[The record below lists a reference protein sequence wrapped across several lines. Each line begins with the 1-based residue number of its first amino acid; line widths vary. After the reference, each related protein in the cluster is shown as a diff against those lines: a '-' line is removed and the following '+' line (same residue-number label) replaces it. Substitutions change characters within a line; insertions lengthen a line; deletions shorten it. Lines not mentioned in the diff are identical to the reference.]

1 MSGKISVLFVVIVFS
16 LYSSVITAQ
25 DLSRVD
31 SLKALLKTVK
41 EDTGKVNILNVLG
54 ERFRYGKENETEIRY
69 VNEAILL
76 AQKIN
81 DKKGLVNAYKSLG
94 WYNKSRGNYADALK
108 NFAECL
114 NISIKIGYQNGIAQ
128 GYAGLADVHCTLG
141 NYPLSL
147 EYFSKALRIF
157 RQTFNQKGITDVY
170 AGIGNIYLGKGNYPV
185 ALDNYMSGLKVAE
198 EIGDKTRIAWGYFSV
213 ALIYYNLRNYS
224 EALEYYRKVLGI
236 GNEIH
241 DKAMIAYT
249 SNNIGLIYAD
259 QGEYNEALKYYA
271 VSVKITE
278 ELGDQ
283 EVLAE
288 SIMNIGEIYLQQGDY
303 TNALKN
309 YFAALKMYEGLGL
322 RGGMGMTF
330 IGIGTVISKQAI
342 HNKSD
347 AGSQQF
353 NEAIH
358 YLNMGLSIARQI
370 GDKKSLKNG
379 FLSLSETERIQGN
392 YKKALDDYQLFFIY
406 HDSLLS
412 EEGNNKV
419 TRLKISNE
427 TEKRDREIKLL
438 GKENEIKTLQVKQ
451 QRILVLAS
459 FAGITLLI
467 IIVLFII
474 NSRRR
479 LNRAFLL
486 VNRKNKVI
494 ETTLEKLKQ
503 TQSQLI
509 QSEKMASLGMLTAGI
524 AHEINNPVNF
534 INSGAISLQKDH
546 EDLKQFI
553 QSLEYKFPGV
563 QKYAEEQGIDEI
575 LAYMPQTIDD
585 IMTGVTRTSEI
596 INGLRNFTR
605 VDASELKETNI
616 HEGLEATLLL
626 LNSKIKDRITVV
638 KEFDERIGF
647 IKCYPGPLNQVFM
660 NLLNNAIEAIDQK
673 ITNCPAADQKYQIGI
688 TTSLMET
695 GLQKQVQIKISD
707 NGIGIPDEIKD
718 KLFDPFFTTKDVGKG
733 TGLGLSICHGII
745 KKHDGS
751 ISFESKVNEG
761 SAFTIMLP
769 AG

>member
-1 MSGKISVLFVVIVFS
+1 MSGKISVLLIVIVFF
-16 LYSSVITAQ
+16 LHSSVITAQ

-41 EDTGKVNILNVLG
+41 EDTSKVNILNELG
-54 ERFRYGKENETEIRY
+54 ERVKYGKENEMEIRY

-81 DKKGLVNAYKSLG
+81 YKKGIADAYKSIG

-128 GYAGLADVHCTLG
+128 GYAGLADVNCTLG

-157 RQTFNQKGITDVY
+157 RQTLNQKGITDVY
-170 AGIGNIYLGKGNYPV
+170 AGIGNIFLGKGNYPV

-198 EIGDKTRIAWGYFSV
+198 EIGDKSRIAWGYFSV

-236 GNEIH
+236 GNEIN

-259 QGEYNEALKYYA
+259 QGEYNEALKYYS

-283 EVLAE
+283 EALAE

-303 TNALKN
+303 TNALKK
-309 YFAALKMYEGLGL
+309 YFSALKMYEALGL
-322 RGGMGMTF
+322 RGGIGMTF

-347 AGSQQF
+347 TGSQQYT
-353 NEAIH
+353 EAIH
-358 YLNMGLSIARQI
+358 YLHMGLSIAQQI

-379 FLSLSETERIQGN
+379 FLSLSETERVQGN

-451 QRILVLAS
+451 QRIFMFVS

-479 LNRAFLL
+479 LNKAYLL
-486 VNRKNKVI
+486 VNKKNKVI
-494 ETTLEKLKQ
+494 ETTLDKLKQ

-534 INSGAISLQKDH
+534 INSGAISLQKDY
-546 EDLKQFI
+546 EDLQQFI

-563 QKYAEEQGIDEI
+563 QKYAEEQGVEI
-575 LAYMPQTIDD
+575 LTIMPQTIDD
-585 IMTGVTRTSEI
+585 IRTGVTRTSEI

-605 VDASELKETNI
+605 MDASELKEINI

-638 KEFDERIGF
+638 KAFDERIGF

-660 NLLNNAIEAIDQK
+660 NLLNNAIEAIDQM
-673 ITNCPAADQKYQIGI
+673 ITKYPAEDRKYQIGI

-695 GLQKQVQIKISD
+695 GLQNQVQIKISD

-745 KKHDGS
+745 EKHDGN
-751 ISFESKVNEG
+751 ISFESRVNEG
-761 SAFTIMLP
+761 SVFTIMLP